1 VSLVIS
7 VKEGKNIGD
16 SQVVYF
22 AAKDSDD
29 LSIAGDDFFGFGI
42 D

>member
-16 SQVVYF
+16 SQVIYF
-22 AAKDSDD
+22 ATKDGGD
-29 LSIAGDDFFGFGI
+29 LSIAGYYFFGFGI